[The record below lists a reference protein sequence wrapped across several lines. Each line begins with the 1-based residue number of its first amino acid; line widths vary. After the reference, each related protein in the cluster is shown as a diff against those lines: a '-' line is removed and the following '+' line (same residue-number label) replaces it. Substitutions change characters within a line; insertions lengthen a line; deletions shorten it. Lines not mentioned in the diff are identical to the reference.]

1 MAAARRRVVYVVA
14 RNLIV
19 LFVWTSQLVVVI
31 TFRRG
36 GSGAR
41 GFVHPGRYASRGD
54 KDASDGVAQR
64 LCAPPKFPY
73 LARIHLPVAAFNKA
87 AKHAAAALP
96 SSDACMKM
104 TSGAAP

>member
-19 LFVWTSQLVVVI
+19 LFVCELSRLVVVI

-41 GFVHPGRYASRGD
+41 EVAYSWRCASVQLK
-54 KDASDGVAQR
+54 KDASGLVR
-64 LCAPPKFPY
+64 I
-73 LARIHLPVAAFNKA
+73 LA
-87 AKHAAAALP
+87 
-96 SSDACMKM
+96 DAGN
-104 TSGAAP
+104 S